1 MNEPRHSR
9 SLSSCEDTESFFSPP
24 SRLTMF
30 VLLTVSLQLLKRLA
44 SKIPAREKLRRAG
57 RGGHL
62 STGAEATRSTA
73 LATREETR

>member
-1 MNEPRHSR
+1 
-9 SLSSCEDTESFFSPP
+9 
-24 SRLTMF
+24 MF

-44 SKIPAREKLRRAG
+44 SKIPAREKLRRAA